1 MKLLL
6 VEDSAELRA
15 SLVRSLGAAGYV
27 VEEADNGED
36 AAHLG
41 STGEYD
47 AIILDL
53 GLPVID
59 GLTVMSAW
67 REEGI
72 SAPILVL
79 TARGS
84 WREKVQGLRL
94 GADDY
99 LTKPFRTEELLARI
113 EALIRRSKGHSA
125 TQVRLG
131 DLEID
136 LSQRVLSRH
145 GIEIPLTAHEFRT
158 LAYLGLNKGRVIS
171 QMELTEHLYD
181 QDFERDS
188 NVIEV
193 TVARLRRKVGAGVIV
208 TRRGHGYLV
217 PTDHVGP
224 EDASPEDASPEDIGP
239 DNIDPDDIRG
249 G

>member
-1 MKLLL
+1 MKLLV

-15 SLVRSLGAAGYV
+15 SLVRSLTATGYI

-41 STGEYD
+41 STGDYD

-59 GLTVMSAW
+59 GLTVLAGW
-67 REEGI
+67 REQGV
-72 SAPILVL
+72 STPILVL

-84 WREKVQGLRL
+84 WREKVQGLRS

-125 TQVRLG
+125 TVIRLG

-136 LSQRVLSRH
+136 MSLRMLSRH
-145 GIEIPLTAHEFRT
+145 GVEIRLTAHEFRT
-158 LAYLGLNKGRVIS
+158 LAYLGLNKGRVVS
-171 QMELTEHLYD
+171 QTELTEHLYD
-181 QDFERDS
+181 QDFDRDS

-193 TVARLRRKVGAGVIV
+193 TIARLRRKIGAGAIV

-217 PTDHVGP
+217 PADDVG
-224 EDASPEDASPEDIGP
+224 
-239 DNIDPDDIRG
+239 PDDIG
-249 G
+249 DG

>member
-6 VEDSAELRA
+6 VEDSAELRD
-15 SLVRSLGAAGYV
+15 SLARSLKASGYV
-27 VEEADNGED
+27 VEAADNGED
-36 AAHLG
+36 AAHMG

-59 GLTVMSAW
+59 GLTVMAGW
-67 REEGI
+67 RDKGM
-72 SAPILVL
+72 ATPVLVL

-84 WREKVQGLRL
+84 WREKVQGLRS

-131 DLEID
+131 DLEVD

-145 GIEIPLTAHEFRT
+145 GVEIPLTAHEFRT
-158 LAYLGLNKGRVIS
+158 LIYLALNKGRVVS
-171 QMELTEHLYD
+171 QTELTEHLYD

-193 TVARLRRKVGAGVIV
+193 TVARLRRKIGASMIV

-217 PTDHVGP
+217 P
-224 EDASPEDASPEDIGP
+224 A
-239 DNIDPDDIRG
+239 DD
-249 G
+249 

>member
-6 VEDSAELRA
+6 VEDSADLRRA
-15 SLVRSLGAAGYV
+15 LAESLVAAGYV
-27 VEEADNGED
+27 VEQADNGED

-41 STGEYD
+41 STGDYD
-47 AIILDL
+47 AVILDL

-59 GLTVMSAW
+59 GLTVLGGW
-67 REEGI
+67 RSQGV
-72 SAPILVL
+72 ATPILVL

-84 WREKVQGLRL
+84 WREKVQGLRA

-99 LTKPFRTEELLARI
+99 LTKPFRTEELIARV

-125 TQVRLG
+125 TLLRVG
-131 DLEID
+131 ELEID

-145 GIEIPLTAHEFRT
+145 GTEIPLTAHEFRT
-158 LAYLGLNKGRVIS
+158 LAYLALNRGRVIS
-171 QMELTEHLYD
+171 QTELTGHLYE

-193 TVARLRRKVGAGVIV
+193 TIARLRRKIGGEVIV
-208 TRRGHGYLV
+208 TRRGHGYVV
-217 PTDHVGP
+217 PG
-224 EDASPEDASPEDIGP
+224 
-239 DNIDPDDIRG
+239 DDG
-249 G
+249 ADG